1 MSSSTDYPQ
10 LIQQFVQDERLPHSY
25 EEDAKQW
32 FLPLKDRLLDATRS
46 QPGTLQVIGINGA
59 QGTGKSTLAKLL
71 QTLLQADGLAV
82 VNLSIDDFYYPRQTR
97 QDLATSIHPLLKSR
111 GVPGTHEVAFAINTL
126 DTLRT
131 LSPIETLALPQFD
144 KASDEPV
151 ATDEWAAVSGP
162 VDLVILEGWFV
173 GASPEDAAALIQPIN
188 SLEEA
193 EDESRTWREYVNNK
207 LATEYQTLFSQLSQ
221 LIMLKA
227 PNFEQVY
234 EWRALQEQ
242 KLTEER
248 KAGAGIM
255 TETELKRFIQQFE
268 RLTRHCLA
276 SLPNRADVVLE
287 LDSNHRVQH
296 SSLAG

>member
-10 LIQQFVQDERLPHSY
+10 LIQQFVLDERLPQSY
-25 EEDAKQW
+25 EEDSRQW

-71 QTLLQADGLAV
+71 QTLLQADGLSV
-82 VNLSIDDFYYPRQTR
+82 VNLSIDDFYYSRQAR
-97 QDLATSIHPLLKSR
+97 QDLAKKIHPLLKSR
-111 GVPGTHEVAFAINTL
+111 GVPGTHDVAFATNTL

-131 LSPIETLALPQFD
+131 LSAIETLALPQFD

-151 ATDEWAAVSGP
+151 ATDEWAGVSGP

-173 GASPEDAAALIQPIN
+173 GASPEDSAALNKPIN
-188 SLEEA
+188 SLEED
-193 EDESRTWREYVNNK
+193 EDESGTWRQYVNNK
-207 LATEYQTLFSQLSQ
+207 LATEYQTLFSQISQ
-221 LIMLKA
+221 LVLLKA

-242 KLTEER
+242 KLKEER
-248 KAGAGIM
+248 KAGAGLM
-255 TETELKRFIQQFE
+255 NEAELKHFIQQFE

-287 LDSNHRVQH
+287 LDSNHRIQR

>member
-1 MSSSTDYPQ
+1 MSPSTDYPQ
-10 LIQQFVQDERLPHSY
+10 LIQQFVRDERLPQSY
-25 EEDAKQW
+25 EEDSQQW

-71 QTLLQADGLAV
+71 QTLLQADGLSV

-97 QDLATSIHPLLKSR
+97 DDLAIDIHPLLKSR
-111 GVPGTHEVAFAINTL
+111 GVPGTHDVAFAINTL

-151 ATDEWAAVSGP
+151 ATDEWAGVSGP

-173 GASPEDAAALIQPIN
+173 GVSPEDAAALNKPIN
-188 SLEEA
+188 TLEEN
-193 EDESRTWREYVNNK
+193 EDELGVWRAYVNDK
-207 LATEYQTLFSQLSQ
+207 LATEYQNLFSQISQ
-221 LIMLKA
+221 LVFLKA

-242 KLTEER
+242 KLKEER
-248 KAGAGIM
+248 KAGAGLM
-255 TETELKRFIQQFE
+255 NEAELKRFIQQFE

-287 LDSNHRVQH
+287 LDSNHRIQR